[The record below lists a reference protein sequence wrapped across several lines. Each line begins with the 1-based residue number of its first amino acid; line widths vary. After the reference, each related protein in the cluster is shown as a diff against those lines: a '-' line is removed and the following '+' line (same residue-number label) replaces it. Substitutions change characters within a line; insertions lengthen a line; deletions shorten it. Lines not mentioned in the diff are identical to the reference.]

1 MTVTQKKLEEQ
12 ILLGLMAQSKSSD
25 LYLTVDS
32 PPMFKTEGI
41 IKPYGNASLNAHQA
55 EDIANSLMN
64 SRQKSI
70 FAETYEMNLALYYP
84 DIGRFRVNI
93 FRQKNFVG
101 LVFRMINIEIET
113 LDDLGMPPILKN
125 VSLTKR
131 GLVLL
136 VGGTGTGKSTTMAAM
151 IDERNRTTSGH
162 IVTVE
167 DPVEFIH
174 RHKKCIITQREV
186 GMDTHN
192 YANALKNTMR
202 QAPDVI
208 QIGEIR
214 DAETME
220 AAIAFAE
227 TGHLCISTLH
237 ANNANQAIERIMNFF
252 PHEKHNQMYFQLS
265 LNMRAFIS
273 QRLIPTVDNKR
284 VAAIEILLDTP
295 RVKDLIMKKSI
306 DVLKE
311 AMAAGTEESMQTFD
325 QGIFKLYKEGIIT
338 YENAMAY
345 SDSPNDL
352 RLKIK
357 IDEVGGTPDEVD
369 QEPEDKEE
377 KSFRLKADETQE
389 F

>member
-1 MTVTQKKLEEQ
+1 
-12 ILLGLMAQSKSSD
+12 
-25 LYLTVDS
+25 
-32 PPMFKTEGI
+32 
-41 IKPYGNASLNAHQA
+41 
-55 EDIANSLMN
+55 
-64 SRQKSI
+64 
-70 FAETYEMNLALYYP
+70 
-84 DIGRFRVNI
+84 VNI
-93 FRQKNFVG
+93 YRQKNCVG
-101 LVFRMINIEIET
+101 LVFRMIKMEIET
-113 LDDLGMPPILKN
+113 IDDLNLPAILKDI
-125 VSLTKR
+125 SLTKR

-151 IDERNRTTSGH
+151 VDYRNTTTTGH
-162 IVTVE
+162 IITIE

-174 RHKKCIITQREV
+174 RHKKCIISQREI

-192 YANALKNTMR
+192 YSNALKNTMR

-208 QIGEIR
+208 QIGEVR

-252 PHEKHNQMYFQLS
+252 PHEKHNQIYFQLS

-284 VAAIEILLDTP
+284 VAAVEILLDTP
-295 RVKDLIMKKSI
+295 RVKDLIMKRRI

-311 AMAAGTEESMQTFD
+311 AMAAGTEEGMQTFD
-325 QGIFKLYKEGIIT
+325 QGIYELYKEKKIT
-338 YENAMAY
+338 YESTMAY
-345 SDSPNDL
+345 SDSANDL

-357 IDEVGGTPDEVD
+357 LDEAGSAPDEND
-369 QEPEDKEE
+369 LKTEDKDEN
-377 KSFRLKADETQE
+377 SFRLKSDESQQY
-389 F
+389 

>member
-1 MTVTQKKLEEQ
+1 MTVKE
-12 ILLGLMAQSKSSD
+12 LLGLMVQSNASD

-41 IKPYGNASLNAHQA
+41 VKPYGNASLNAHQT
-55 EDIANSLMN
+55 EEIANSLMN
-64 SRQKSI
+64 ARQKAI
-70 FAETYEMNLALYYP
+70 FAETFEMNLALYYP

-93 FRQKNFVG
+93 YRQKNCVG
-101 LVFRMINIEIET
+101 LVFRMIKMEIET
-113 LDDLGMPPILKN
+113 IDDLGLPAILKD

-151 IDERNRTTSGH
+151 VDYRNNSTTGH

-167 DPVEFIH
+167 DPVEFVH
-174 RHKKCIITQREV
+174 RHKKCIISQREI
-186 GMDTHN
+186 GMDTHS
-192 YANALKNTMR
+192 YASALKNTMR

-208 QIGEIR
+208 QIGEVR

-252 PHEKHNQMYFQLS
+252 PHEKHNQIYFQLS

-295 RVKDLIMKKSI
+295 RVKDLIMKRRI

-311 AMAAGTEESMQTFD
+311 AMAAGIEEGMQTFD
-325 QGIFKLYKEGIIT
+325 QGIYNLYKENIIT

-357 IDEVGGTPDEVD
+357 IAEVGKASDKNALETKDKDEN
-369 QEPEDKEE
+369 P
-377 KSFRLKADETQE
+377 FRLKSDETQE
-389 F
+389 Y

>member
-1 MTVTQKKLEEQ
+1 MTVKE
-12 ILLGLMAQSKSSD
+12 LLGLMAQSNSSD

-41 IKPYGNASLNAHQA
+41 IKPYGNSSLNAHQA

-64 SRQKSI
+64 ERQKAI
-70 FAETYEMNLALYYP
+70 FAETFEMNLALYYP
-84 DIGRFRVNI
+84 DVGRFRVNI
-93 FRQKNFVG
+93 YRQKNYVG
-101 LVFRMINIEIET
+101 LVFRMIKMEIET
-113 LDDLGMPPILKN
+113 LDDLGLPEILKDI
-125 VSLTKR
+125 SMTKR

-151 IDERNRTTSGH
+151 VDERNRTTTGH
-162 IVTVE
+162 IITVE

-174 RHKKCIITQREV
+174 HHKKCIISQREI
-186 GMDTHN
+186 GMDTHS
-192 YANALKNTMR
+192 YASALKNTMR

-295 RVKDLIMKKSI
+295 RVKDLIMKRSI

-311 AMAAGTEESMQTFD
+311 AMAAGNEEGMQTFD
-325 QGIFKLYKEGIIT
+325 QGIYELYKEKKIT
-338 YENAMAY
+338 YENTMAY
-345 SDSPNDL
+345 SDSANDL

-357 IDEVGGTPDEVD
+357 IDEVGGTPDEN
-369 QEPEDKEE
+369 EPVTEDTDEN
-377 KSFRLKADETQE
+377 SFRLKADETQE

>member
-1 MTVTQKKLEEQ
+1 MTVKE
-12 ILLGLMAQSKSSD
+12 LLGLMAQANSSD

-41 IKPYGNASLNAHQA
+41 IKPYGNSSLNAHQV
-55 EDIANSLMN
+55 EEIANSLMN
-64 SRQKSI
+64 ERQKAI
-70 FAETYEMNLALYYP
+70 FAETFEMNLALYYP
-84 DIGRFRVNI
+84 DVGRFRVNI
-93 FRQKNFVG
+93 YRQKNYVG
-101 LVFRMINIEIET
+101 LVFRMIKMEIET
-113 LDDLGMPPILKN
+113 LDDLKLPSILKDI
-125 VSLTKR
+125 SLTKR

-151 IDERNRTTSGH
+151 VDYRNITTTGH

-167 DPVEFIH
+167 DPVEFVH
-174 RHKKCIITQREV
+174 RHKKCIISQREI
-186 GMDTHN
+186 GMDTHS

-208 QIGEIR
+208 QIGEVR

-252 PHEKHNQMYFQLS
+252 PHEKHNQIYFQLS

-273 QRLIPTVDNKR
+273 QRLIPTIDNKR
-284 VAAIEILLDTP
+284 VAAVEILLDTP
-295 RVKDLIMKKSI
+295 RVKDLIMKRKI

-311 AMAAGTEESMQTFD
+311 AMAAGTEEGMQTFD
-325 QGIFKLYKEGIIT
+325 QGIYKLYNEKKIT

-345 SDSPNDL
+345 SDSANDL

-357 IDEVGGTPDEVD
+357 IDEVGGTPDEN
-369 QEPEDKEE
+369 EPETEDTDEN
-377 KSFRLKADETQE
+377 SFRLKADETQE

>member
-1 MTVTQKKLEEQ
+1 M
-12 ILLGLMAQSKSSD
+12 
-25 LYLTVDS
+25 
-32 PPMFKTEGI
+32 
-41 IKPYGNASLNAHQA
+41 IK
-55 EDIANSLMN
+55 M
-64 SRQKSI
+64 
-70 FAETYEMNLALYYP
+70 
-84 DIGRFRVNI
+84 
-93 FRQKNFVG
+93 
-101 LVFRMINIEIET
+101 EIET
-113 LDDLGMPPILKN
+113 LDDLKLPSILKDI
-125 VSLTKR
+125 SLTKR

-151 IDERNRTTSGH
+151 VDYRNITTTGH

-167 DPVEFIH
+167 DPVEFVH
-174 RHKKCIITQREV
+174 RHKKCIISQREI
-186 GMDTHN
+186 GMDTHS

-208 QIGEIR
+208 QIGEVR

-252 PHEKHNQMYFQLS
+252 PHEKHNQIYFQLS

-273 QRLIPTVDNKR
+273 QRLIPTIDNKR
-284 VAAIEILLDTP
+284 VAAVEILLDTP
-295 RVKDLIMKKSI
+295 RVKDLIMKRKI

-311 AMAAGTEESMQTFD
+311 AMAAGTEEGMQTFD
-325 QGIFKLYKEGIIT
+325 QGIYKLYKEKKIT

-345 SDSPNDL
+345 SDSANDV

-357 IDEVGGTPDEVD
+357 IDEVGGNPDD
-369 QEPEDKEE
+369 NDPEPEDKDEN
-377 KSFRLKADETQE
+377 SFRLKSDESQQY
-389 F
+389 

>member
-1 MTVTQKKLEEQ
+1 MTVKE
-12 ILLGLMAQSKSSD
+12 LLGLMAQSNASD

-41 IKPYGNASLNAHQA
+41 IKPSGNSSLNAHQT

-64 SRQKSI
+64 ERQKAI
-70 FAETYEMNLALYYP
+70 FAETFEMNLALYYP
-84 DIGRFRVNI
+84 DVGRFRVNI
-93 FRQKNFVG
+93 YRQKNYVG
-101 LVFRMINIEIET
+101 LVFRMIKMEIET
-113 LDDLGMPPILKN
+113 LDDLGMPEILKDI
-125 VSLTKR
+125 SMTKR

-151 IDERNRTTSGH
+151 VDERNRTTTGH
-162 IVTVE
+162 IITVE

-174 RHKKCIITQREV
+174 RHKKCIISQREI
-186 GMDTHN
+186 GMDTHS
-192 YANALKNTMR
+192 YASALKNTMR

-273 QRLIPTVDNKR
+273 QRLITTIDNKR

-311 AMAAGTEESMQTFD
+311 AMAAGNEEGMQTFD
-325 QGIFKLYKEGIIT
+325 QGIYQLYKEKKIT

-345 SDSPNDL
+345 SDSANDL

-357 IDEVGGTPDEVD
+357 IDEVGGTPDENK
-369 QEPEDKEE
+369 PETEDTDEN
-377 KSFRLKADETQE
+377 SFRLKADERQE

>member
-1 MTVTQKKLEEQ
+1 MTVKE
-12 ILLGLMAQSKSSD
+12 LLGLMAQSNSSD

-41 IKPYGNASLNAHQA
+41 IKPYGNSSLNAHQA

-64 SRQKSI
+64 ERQKAI
-70 FAETYEMNLALYYP
+70 FAETFEMNLALYYP
-84 DIGRFRVNI
+84 DVGRFRVNI
-93 FRQKNFVG
+93 YRQKNYVG
-101 LVFRMINIEIET
+101 LVFRMIKMEIET
-113 LDDLGMPPILKN
+113 LDDLGMPEILKDI
-125 VSLTKR
+125 SMTKR

-151 IDERNRTTSGH
+151 VDERNRKTTGH
-162 IVTVE
+162 IITVE

-174 RHKKCIITQREV
+174 HHKKCIISQREI
-186 GMDTHN
+186 GMDTHS
-192 YANALKNTMR
+192 YASALKNTMR

-295 RVKDLIMKKSI
+295 RVKDLIMKRSI

-311 AMAAGTEESMQTFD
+311 AMAAGNEEGMQTFD
-325 QGIFKLYKEGIIT
+325 QGIYELYKEKKIT

-345 SDSPNDL
+345 SDSANDL

-357 IDEVGGTPDEVD
+357 IDEVGGTPDEN
-369 QEPEDKEE
+369 EPVTEDTDEN
-377 KSFRLKADETQE
+377 SFRLKADETQE

>member
-1 MTVTQKKLEEQ
+1 MTVKE
-12 ILLGLMAQSKSSD
+12 LLGLMAQSNSSD

-41 IKPYGNASLNAHQA
+41 IKPYGNSSLNAHQV
-55 EDIANSLMN
+55 EEIANSLMN
-64 SRQKSI
+64 ERQKAI
-70 FAETYEMNLALYYP
+70 FAETFEMNLALYYP

-93 FRQKNFVG
+93 YRQKNYVG
-101 LVFRMINIEIET
+101 LVFRMIKMEIET
-113 LDDLGMPPILKN
+113 LEDLGMPEILKDI
-125 VSLTKR
+125 SMTKR

-151 IDERNRTTSGH
+151 VDERNRTTTGH
-162 IVTVE
+162 IITVE

-174 RHKKCIITQREV
+174 HHKKCIISQREI
-186 GMDTHN
+186 GMDTLN
-192 YANALKNTMR
+192 YSNALKNTMR
-202 QAPDVI
+202 QAPDII

-284 VAAIEILLDTP
+284 VAAIEVLLDTP

-311 AMAAGTEESMQTFD
+311 AMAAGNEEGMQTFD
-325 QGIFKLYKEGIIT
+325 QGIFKLYKEGTIT

-345 SDSPNDL
+345 SDSANDL

-357 IDEVGGTPDEVD
+357 IDEVGGTPDEN
-369 QEPEDKEE
+369 EPETEDTDEN
-377 KSFRLKADETQE
+377 SFRLKADERQE

>member
-1 MTVTQKKLEEQ
+1 MTVKE
-12 ILLGLMAQSKSSD
+12 LLGLMAQSNSSD

-41 IKPYGNASLNAHQA
+41 IKPYGNSSLNAHQA
-55 EDIANSLMN
+55 EEIANSLMN
-64 SRQKSI
+64 ERQKAI
-70 FAETYEMNLALYYP
+70 FAETFEMNLALYYP
-84 DIGRFRVNI
+84 DVGRFRVNI
-93 FRQKNFVG
+93 YRQKNYVG
-101 LVFRMINIEIET
+101 LVFRMIKMEIET
-113 LDDLGMPPILKN
+113 LDDLGLPEILKDI
-125 VSLTKR
+125 SMTKR

-151 IDERNRTTSGH
+151 VDERNRTTTGH
-162 IVTVE
+162 IITVE

-174 RHKKCIITQREV
+174 HHKKCIISQREI
-186 GMDTHN
+186 GMDTLN
-192 YANALKNTMR
+192 YSNALKNTMR
-202 QAPDVI
+202 QAPDII

-273 QRLIPTVDNKR
+273 QRLIPTIDNKR

-295 RVKDLIMKKSI
+295 RVKDLIMKRSI

-311 AMAAGTEESMQTFD
+311 AMAAGNEEGMQTFD
-325 QGIFKLYKEGIIT
+325 QGIYELYKEKKIT

-345 SDSPNDL
+345 SDSANDV

-357 IDEVGGTPDEVD
+357 IDEVGGTPDEN
-369 QEPEDKEE
+369 EPVTEDTDEN
-377 KSFRLKADETQE
+377 SFRLKADETQE

>member
-1 MTVTQKKLEEQ
+1 MTVKE
-12 ILLGLMAQSKSSD
+12 LLGLMAQSNSSD

-41 IKPYGNASLNAHQA
+41 IKPYGNSSLNAHQA

-64 SRQKSI
+64 ERQKAI
-70 FAETYEMNLALYYP
+70 FAETFEMNLALYYP
-84 DIGRFRVNI
+84 DVGRFRVNI
-93 FRQKNFVG
+93 YRQKNYVG
-101 LVFRMINIEIET
+101 LVFRMIKMEIET
-113 LDDLGMPPILKN
+113 LDDLGLPEILKDI
-125 VSLTKR
+125 SMTKR

-151 IDERNRTTSGH
+151 VDERNRTTTGH
-162 IVTVE
+162 IITVE

-174 RHKKCIITQREV
+174 HHKKCIISQREI
-186 GMDTHN
+186 GMDTHS
-192 YANALKNTMR
+192 YASALKNTMR

-273 QRLIPTVDNKR
+273 QRLITTVDNKR

-295 RVKDLIMKKSI
+295 RVKDLIMKRSI

-311 AMAAGTEESMQTFD
+311 AMAAGNEEGMQTFD
-325 QGIFKLYKEGIIT
+325 QGIFKLYKEGTIT

-345 SDSPNDL
+345 SDSANDL

-357 IDEVGGTPDEVD
+357 IDEVGGTPDEN
-369 QEPEDKEE
+369 EPVTEDTDEN
-377 KSFRLKADETQE
+377 SFRLKADETQE

>member
-1 MTVTQKKLEEQ
+1 MTVKE
-12 ILLGLMAQSKSSD
+12 LLGLMAQSNASD

-41 IKPYGNASLNAHQA
+41 IKPYGNSSLNAHQA

-64 SRQKSI
+64 ERQKSI
-70 FAETYEMNLALYYP
+70 FAETFEMNLALYYP

-93 FRQKNFVG
+93 YRQKNYVG
-101 LVFRMINIEIET
+101 LVFRMIKMEIET
-113 LDDLGMPPILKN
+113 LDDLDLPEILKDI
-125 VSLTKR
+125 SMTKR

-151 IDERNRTTSGH
+151 VDERNRKTTGH
-162 IVTVE
+162 IITVE

-174 RHKKCIITQREV
+174 HHKKCIISQREI
-186 GMDTHN
+186 GMDTHS
-192 YANALKNTMR
+192 YTSALKNTMR

-284 VAAIEILLDTP
+284 VAAIEILLDTA
-295 RVKDLIMKKSI
+295 RVKDLIMKRSI

-311 AMAAGTEESMQTFD
+311 AMAAGNEEGMQTFD
-325 QGIFKLYKEGIIT
+325 QGIYELYKEKKIT

-345 SDSPNDL
+345 SDSANDL

-357 IDEVGGTPDEVD
+357 IDEVGGTPDEN
-369 QEPEDKEE
+369 EPVTEDTDEN
-377 KSFRLKADETQE
+377 SLRLKADETQE
-389 F
+389 Y

>member
-1 MTVTQKKLEEQ
+1 MTVKE
-12 ILLGLMAQSKSSD
+12 LLGLMAQSNASD

-32 PPMFKTEGI
+32 PPMFKSEGI
-41 IKPYGNASLNAHQA
+41 IKPYGNSSLNANQV
-55 EDIANSLMN
+55 EEIANSLMN
-64 SRQKSI
+64 ERQKAI
-70 FAETYEMNLALYYP
+70 FAETFEMNLALYYP
-84 DIGRFRVNI
+84 DVGRFRVNI
-93 FRQKNFVG
+93 YKQKNYVG
-101 LVFRMINIEIET
+101 IVFRMIKMEIET
-113 LDDLGMPPILKN
+113 LDDLKLPSILKDI
-125 VSLTKR
+125 SLTKR

-151 IDERNRTTSGH
+151 VDYRNITTTGH

-167 DPVEFIH
+167 DPVEFVH
-174 RHKKCIITQREV
+174 RHKKCIISQREI
-186 GMDTHN
+186 GMDTHS

-208 QIGEIR
+208 QIGEVR

-252 PHEKHNQMYFQLS
+252 PHEKHNQIYFQLS

-273 QRLIPTVDNKR
+273 QRLIPTIDNKR
-284 VAAIEILLDTP
+284 VAAVEILLDTP
-295 RVKDLIMKKSI
+295 RVKDLIMKRKI

-311 AMAAGTEESMQTFD
+311 AMAAGTEEGMQTFD
-325 QGIFKLYKEGIIT
+325 QGIYKLYKEKKIT

-345 SDSPNDL
+345 SDSANDL

-357 IDEVGGTPDEVD
+357 IDEVGGTPDENDLVT
-369 QEPEDKEE
+369 EDKDENSFSL
-377 KSFRLKADETQE
+377 KSDESQQY
-389 F
+389 

>member
-1 MTVTQKKLEEQ
+1 MTVKE
-12 ILLGLMAQSKSSD
+12 LLGLMAQSNSSD

-41 IKPYGNASLNAHQA
+41 IKPYGNSSLNAHQT

-64 SRQKSI
+64 ERQKAI
-70 FAETYEMNLALYYP
+70 FAETFEMNLALYYP
-84 DIGRFRVNI
+84 DVGRFRVNI
-93 FRQKNFVG
+93 YRQKNYVG
-101 LVFRMINIEIET
+101 LVFRMIKMEIET
-113 LDDLGMPPILKN
+113 LDDLGLPEILKDI
-125 VSLTKR
+125 SMTKR

-151 IDERNRTTSGH
+151 VDERNRTTTGH
-162 IVTVE
+162 IITVE

-174 RHKKCIITQREV
+174 HHKKCIISQREI
-186 GMDTHN
+186 GMDTHS
-192 YANALKNTMR
+192 YASALKNTMR

-273 QRLIPTVDNKR
+273 QRLITTVDNKR

-295 RVKDLIMKKSI
+295 RVKDLIMKRSI

-311 AMAAGTEESMQTFD
+311 AMAAGNEEGMQTFD
-325 QGIFKLYKEGIIT
+325 QGIYQLYKEKKIT

-345 SDSPNDL
+345 SDSANDL

-357 IDEVGGTPDEVD
+357 IDEVGGTPDEN
-369 QEPEDKEE
+369 EPVTEDTDEN
-377 KSFRLKADETQE
+377 SFRLKADETQE

>member
-1 MTVTQKKLEEQ
+1 MTVKE
-12 ILLGLMAQSKSSD
+12 LLGLMAQSNSSD

-41 IKPYGNASLNAHQA
+41 IKPYGNSSLNAHQV
-55 EDIANSLMN
+55 EEIANSLMN
-64 SRQKSI
+64 ERQKAI
-70 FAETYEMNLALYYP
+70 FAETFEMNLALYYP
-84 DIGRFRVNI
+84 DVGRFRVNI
-93 FRQKNFVG
+93 YRQKNYVG
-101 LVFRMINIEIET
+101 LVFRMIKMEIET
-113 LDDLGMPPILKN
+113 LDDLGMPEILKDI
-125 VSLTKR
+125 SMTKR

-151 IDERNRTTSGH
+151 VDERNRTTTGH
-162 IVTVE
+162 IITVE

-174 RHKKCIITQREV
+174 HHQKCIISQREI
-186 GMDTHN
+186 GMDTLN
-192 YANALKNTMR
+192 YSNALKNTMR
-202 QAPDVI
+202 QAPDII

-284 VAAIEILLDTP
+284 VAAIEVLLDTP

-311 AMAAGTEESMQTFD
+311 AMAAGNEEGMQTFD
-325 QGIFKLYKEGIIT
+325 QGIFKLYKEGTIT

-345 SDSPNDL
+345 SDSANDL

-357 IDEVGGTPDEVD
+357 IDEVGGTPDEN
-369 QEPEDKEE
+369 EPETEDTDEN
-377 KSFRLKADETQE
+377 SFRLKADETQE

>member
-1 MTVTQKKLEEQ
+1 MTVKE
-12 ILLGLMAQSKSSD
+12 LLGLMAQSNSSD

-41 IKPYGNASLNAHQA
+41 IKPYGNSSLNAHQA

-64 SRQKSI
+64 ERQKAI
-70 FAETYEMNLALYYP
+70 FAETFEMNLALYYP
-84 DIGRFRVNI
+84 DVGRFRVNI
-93 FRQKNFVG
+93 YRQKNYVG
-101 LVFRMINIEIET
+101 LVFRMIKMEIET
-113 LDDLGMPPILKN
+113 LDDLGLPEILKDI
-125 VSLTKR
+125 SMTKR

-151 IDERNRTTSGH
+151 VDERNRTTTGH
-162 IVTVE
+162 IITVE

-174 RHKKCIITQREV
+174 HHKKCIISQREI
-186 GMDTHN
+186 GMDTHS
-192 YANALKNTMR
+192 YASALKNTMR

-295 RVKDLIMKKSI
+295 RVKDLIMKRSI

-311 AMAAGTEESMQTFD
+311 AMAAGNEEGMQTFD
-325 QGIFKLYKEGIIT
+325 QGIFKLYKEGTIT
-338 YENAMAY
+338 YENTMAY
-345 SDSPNDL
+345 SDSANDL

-357 IDEVGGTPDEVD
+357 IDEVGGTPDEN
-369 QEPEDKEE
+369 EPETEDTDEN
-377 KSFRLKADETQE
+377 SFRLKADETQE

>member
-1 MTVTQKKLEEQ
+1 MTVKE
-12 ILLGLMAQSKSSD
+12 LLVLMAQSNASD
-25 LYLTVDS
+25 LYLTVES

-41 IKPYGNASLNAHQA
+41 VKPYGNASLNALQS
-55 EDIANSLMN
+55 EEIASSLMN
-64 SRQKSI
+64 ARQKSI
-70 FAETYEMNLALYYP
+70 FAETFEMNLALYYP

-93 FRQKNFVG
+93 FRQKNCVG
-101 LVFRMINIEIET
+101 LVFRMIKMDIET
-113 LDDLGMPPILKN
+113 IDDLNLPAILKDI
-125 VSLTKR
+125 SLTKR

-151 IDERNRTTSGH
+151 VDYRNTSTTGH

-167 DPVEFIH
+167 DPVEFVH
-174 RHKKCIITQREV
+174 RHKKCIISQREI

-252 PHEKHNQMYFQLS
+252 PHEKHNQIYFQLS

-284 VAAIEILLDTP
+284 VATVEILLDTP
-295 RVKDLIMKKSI
+295 RVKDLVMKRRI

-311 AMAAGTEESMQTFD
+311 AMAAGTEEGMQTFD
-325 QGIFKLYKEGIIT
+325 QGIYRLYKEKRIT

-345 SDSPNDL
+345 SDSANDL

-357 IDEVGGTPDEVD
+357 IDEVGTATDENNL
-369 QEPEDKEE
+369 ETEDKDEN
-377 KSFRLKADETQE
+377 SLRLKADESQQY
-389 F
+389 

>member
-1 MTVTQKKLEEQ
+1 MTVKE
-12 ILLGLMAQSKSSD
+12 LLGLMAQSNSSD

-41 IKPYGNASLNAHQA
+41 IKPYGNSSLNAHQV
-55 EDIANSLMN
+55 EEIANSLMN
-64 SRQKSI
+64 ERQKAI
-70 FAETYEMNLALYYP
+70 FAETFEMNLALYYP
-84 DIGRFRVNI
+84 DVGRFRVNI
-93 FRQKNFVG
+93 YRQKNYVG
-101 LVFRMINIEIET
+101 LVFRMIKMEIET
-113 LDDLGMPPILKN
+113 LDDLGLPVILKDI
-125 VSLTKR
+125 SMTKR

-151 IDERNRTTSGH
+151 VDERNRTTTGH
-162 IVTVE
+162 IITVE

-174 RHKKCIITQREV
+174 HHKKCIISQREI
-186 GMDTHN
+186 GMDTHS
-192 YANALKNTMR
+192 YASALKNTMR

-273 QRLIPTVDNKR
+273 QRLIPTVVNKR
-284 VAAIEILLDTP
+284 VAAIEVLLDTP

-311 AMAAGTEESMQTFD
+311 AMAAGNEEGMQTFD
-325 QGIFKLYKEGIIT
+325 QGIYKLYKEGTIT

-345 SDSPNDL
+345 SDSANDL

-357 IDEVGGTPDEVD
+357 IDEVGGTPDENK
-369 QEPEDKEE
+369 PETEDTDEN
-377 KSFRLKADETQE
+377 SFRLKADETQE

>member
-1 MTVTQKKLEEQ
+1 MV
-12 ILLGLMAQSKSSD
+12 
-25 LYLTVDS
+25 
-32 PPMFKTEGI
+32 
-41 IKPYGNASLNAHQA
+41 
-55 EDIANSLMN
+55 
-64 SRQKSI
+64 
-70 FAETYEMNLALYYP
+70 
-84 DIGRFRVNI
+84 
-93 FRQKNFVG
+93 
-101 LVFRMINIEIET
+101 
-113 LDDLGMPPILKN
+113 
-125 VSLTKR
+125 
-131 GLVLL
+131 
-136 VGGTGTGKSTTMAAM
+136 
-151 IDERNRTTSGH
+151 DERNRKTSGH
-162 IVTVE
+162 IITVE

-174 RHKKCIITQREV
+174 HHKKCIISQREI
-186 GMDTHN
+186 GMDTHS
-192 YANALKNTMR
+192 YASALKNTMR

-284 VAAIEILLDTP
+284 VAAIEVLLDTP

-311 AMAAGTEESMQTFD
+311 AMSAGNEEGMQTFD
-325 QGIFKLYKEGIIT
+325 QGIFKLYKEGTIT

-345 SDSPNDL
+345 SDSANDL

-357 IDEVGGTPDEVD
+357 IDEVGGTPDEN
-369 QEPEDKEE
+369 EPVTEDTDEN
-377 KSFRLKADETQE
+377 SFRLKADETQE